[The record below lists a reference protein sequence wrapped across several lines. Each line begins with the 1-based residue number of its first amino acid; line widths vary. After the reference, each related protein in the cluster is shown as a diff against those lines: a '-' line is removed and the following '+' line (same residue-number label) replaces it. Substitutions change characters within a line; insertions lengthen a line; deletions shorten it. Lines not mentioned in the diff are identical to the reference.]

1 MKADRQPVWFDL
13 NAALLKIALYAG
25 WEQDSQEDLILDR
38 LAITVGQLHD
48 RMNPM
53 GVSYPDP
60 EEPVKSSF
68 SESMGQSGFWPE
80 QAWYPPGIPDQDTMI
95 SSLGR
100 TRQQKNLQPQIT

>member
-1 MKADRQPVWFDL
+1 MNEGKQSVWFDL

-25 WEQDSQEDLILDR
+25 REQDSQEDLMLDR

-68 SESMGQSGFWPE
+68 SESLEPVRVLAGTGLVSPRNTR
-80 QAWYPPGIPDQDTMI
+80 PGHHDI
-95 SSLGR
+95 
-100 TRQQKNLQPQIT
+100 QPG